1 MAASEAV
8 IINQSRISDQV
19 YQYLRNEIVDGRI
32 APGERISPDELAVR
46 LKISKMP
53 VKEAIERLTGEGLLE
68 VQSRRGTFV
77 TRLDPQELAELFEVR
92 CALEIL
98 AGKLAV
104 RHITKADAERLRE
117 LIAAMEKSTA
127 PTDVRLHLEQNAEFH
142 ELIVK
147 RSGNRKLLETY
158 RRLRTPIHLAGI
170 HSRTADWVDRVA
182 REQREHR
189 AIVRALEQ
197 RDPAL
202 VEQAITNHI
211 MRASGSL
218 VEDVARVVGE
228 AESNSGK

>member
-1 MAASEAV
+1 MAASEA
-8 IINQSRISDQV
+8 IINATRISDQV
-19 YQYLRNEIVDGRI
+19 YQYLRNEIIEGRLL
-32 APGERISPDELAVR
+32 PGQRISPEEFADK

-53 VKEAIERLTGEGLLE
+53 IKEAIERLVGDGLLE
-68 VQSRRGTFV
+68 VQARRGTFV
-77 TRLDPQELAELFEVR
+77 TRLDPVDLAETFEVR

-104 RHITKADAERLRE
+104 QHITKADTEHLRQ

-127 PTDVRLHLEQNAEFH
+127 KTDIRLHLEQNAEFH

-147 RSGNRKLLETY
+147 RSGNRKLFETW
-158 RRLRTPIHLAGI
+158 RRLRTPIHVAGI
-170 HSRTADWVDRVA
+170 HARTDDWIDRIA

-197 RDPAL
+197 RDPAA
-202 VEQAITNHI
+202 VEQTFTTHI

-218 VEDVARVVGE
+218 VEDVKHTLTE
-228 AESNSGK
+228 E

>member
-1 MAASEAV
+1 MATSEAA

-19 YQYLRNEIVDGRI
+19 YQYLRNEIIDGRI
-32 APGERISPDELAVR
+32 PPGERISPEELAVR

-53 VKEAIERLTGEGLLE
+53 IKEAIERLAGEGLLE

-77 TRLDPQELAELFEVR
+77 TRLDPLELAELFEVR

-104 RHITKADAERLRE
+104 RHITKADIEHLRK
-117 LIAAMEKSTA
+117 LISLMEKSTA
-127 PTDVRLHLEQNAEFH
+127 VSDVRVHLEQNAEFH

-158 RRLRTPIHLAGI
+158 HRLRTPIHLAGI

-218 VEDVARVVGE
+218 VEDVERVVGE
-228 AESNSGK
+228 TI